1 MDENG
6 RRFLAAMQ
14 TVLLTLQF
22 DGMPIEWKFRGQEIS
37 KDTLTQKSHTSKL
50 GLLYLINVCQKFS
63 KITAVRFNLVVSSSS
78 AFPCM
83 VYSDFRVSTI

>member
-50 GLLYLINVCQKFS
+50 GLLYLVHVCQKSS
-63 KITAVRFNLVVSSSS
+63 KICISRGNFEEAKLGLFGLQ
-78 AFPCM
+78 FPT
-83 VYSDFRVSTI
+83 RHN

>member
-63 KITAVRFNLVVSSSS
+63 KICINRRNFEEANLGLFGLQ
-78 AFPCM
+78 FPM
-83 VYSDFRVSTI
+83 RHN

>member
-14 TVLLTLQF
+14 TVLLALEF
-22 DGMPIEWKFRGQEIS
+22 DGMPIEWKYRGREIS

-50 GLLYLINVCQKFS
+50 GLLYLVHVCRRFS
-63 KITAVRFNLVVSSSS
+63 KVCISRRNFEGTKLVFFGLQ
-78 AFPCM
+78 FP
-83 VYSDFRVSTI
+83 SRHK